1 MSFVKKNQTKQRP
14 RGRGEQENRILTSV
28 LPGLIMKSCKY
39 RNASEGP
46 RANSWK
52 IPLRTCLPFWG
63 FYMQEGVPWTRRR
76 GKPENR
82 DREREGAVPR
92 EKEVPM
98 SACRLHSFLLPP
110 GGPVGTGE
118 AEALKALMPLFFSY
132 VIQNNNKYKE
142 YLIHMVIPQVSLN
155 PQKLKFFLKNSFSGG
170 GGGLNLILSLTTQS
184 SYKGSH
190 SRSPHLQANHSHT
203 FRSRDHFNN
212 HQLAEPQVP
221 HK

>member
-63 FYMQEGVPWTRRR
+63 FYTQEGVPRTWRR
-76 GKPENR
+76 GKPENKPWKGGGSA
-82 DREREGAVPR
+82 EREGGARVSLQTP
-92 EKEVPM
+92 
-98 SACRLHSFLLPP
+98 LLPSP
-110 GGPVGTGE
+110 SRMGQ
-118 AEALKALMPLFFSY
+118 EALKALMPLFFSY

-142 YLIHMVIPQVSLN
+142 HLIHMVIPQVSLN
-155 PQKLKFFLKNSFSGG
+155 PQKLKFFLKNSLSGG
-170 GGGLNLILSLTTQS
+170 GG
-184 SYKGSH
+184 
-190 SRSPHLQANHSHT
+190 A
-203 FRSRDHFNN
+203 
-212 HQLAEPQVP
+212 
-221 HK
+221 